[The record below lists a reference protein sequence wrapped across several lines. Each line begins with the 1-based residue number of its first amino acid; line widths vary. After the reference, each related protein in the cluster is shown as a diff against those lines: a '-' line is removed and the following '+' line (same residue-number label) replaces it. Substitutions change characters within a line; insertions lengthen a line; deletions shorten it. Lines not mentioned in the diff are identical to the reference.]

1 MSTFYLKDHRGREW
15 QIGEVKGEKVRKKTE
30 KTADFEVK
38 IDGDETD
45 FFLTSLILFA
55 TGGRELS
62 PEMTA
67 HAERTLDFIAD
78 NLTSLQVKTTREPGA
93 KNGTTGFNWE
103 AKEGKNISKDD
114 VQAAFNNP
122 AALQIFR
129 FIAINPGVGRRQT
142 QALQKAGAIQ
152 IAETMHRTRIA
163 EKEKRGAVVKY
174 LEPTIKLTPEERKF
188 ERALLGLLREKS
200 DLNRESPDYYTGN
213 GPATTAPAQIFDGE
227 TSGQTEL
234 RRGAIVCSWAEL
246 YKTYTGK
253 PAHQISGKERQ
264 LVRELLQR
272 FKVIL
277 KPILWKQEIPHSK
290 KVRVFKLEEPLVK
303 QGSTADLT
311 AGELA
316 EVEGGGDM
324 PEEKETLYLILH
336 PAYIAGIK
344 QRAVKWPADYDR
356 RLTLAMGKGKKETTH
371 GARLREYL
379 NGVRCGGKGETEL
392 GLAAAVGH
400 SGLERI
406 LKKQGA
412 NATKAAIVRELEIGK
427 RIRLLED
434 YKEAQAAG
442 GEVKFVIQFNPDFA
456 N

>member
-1 MSTFYLKDHRGREW
+1 MNTFYLKDHRGRRW
-15 QIGEVKGEKVRKKTE
+15 QIGEVKGEKVEKKTE

-38 IDGDETD
+38 IEGDETD
-45 FFLTSLILFA
+45 YLLTSLIMFV

-62 PEMTA
+62 PEITA

-93 KNGTTGFNWE
+93 KKGTTGFNWE
-103 AKEGKNISKDD
+103 AKEGKNISKED
-114 VQAAFNNP
+114 VKQAFNNP

-129 FIAINPGVGRRQT
+129 FIAVNPGVSRRQT
-142 QALQKAGAIQ
+142 EALKKAGAIQ
-152 IAETMHRTRIA
+152 MAETMHRTRIA
-163 EKEKRGAVVKY
+163 KRSGSGPVVKY

-188 ERALLGLLREKS
+188 ERAILGLLREKS

-277 KPILWKQEIPHSK
+277 KPILWKQDIPHSK
-290 KVRVFKLEEPLVK
+290 KQRVFRLEEPLLK
-303 QGSTADLT
+303 QASAADLT

-316 EVEGGGDM
+316 EVEAGGEM
-324 PEEKETLYLILH
+324 PEDKETLYLILH
-336 PAYIAGIK
+336 PAYIANIK

-379 NGVRCGGKGETEL
+379 NGVRCGGKEETEL

-412 NATKAAIVRELEIGK
+412 KKTREAILRELEISKKIGLVK
-427 RIRLLED
+427 NYSE
-434 YKEAQAAG
+434 KPAAG
-442 GEVKFVIQFNPDFA
+442 GELKFLIQFNPDFA
-456 N
+456 K